1 MGARHGRKLD
11 ADREEGGHGGF
22 RQSSEAFVRFARALA
37 ADSADAFANLCRKT
51 RVRSRNA
58 RMHMQELAVT
68 DSDDSAISTSAPSAR
83 RRLFVWFLG
92 IGAAGLACLL
102 IVLVWALHDV
112 PWQEIAEG
120 TRDPVIVL
128 EAADGEPIVQEGP
141 YRGAYADYDD
151 FPGTLI
157 AAVTTIEDRRFFEHN
172 GLDLWGIGRALVRN
186 VLAGEVVQGGSTITQ
201 QLVKIS
207 YLERERTFRRK
218 IQEAV
223 IALWLDWKLDK
234 EEILTRYLNS
244 IYLGEGATGV
254 PAAARV
260 YFGKEVKDLTLAESA
275 MIAGLIRA
283 PSILNPVNDAEAAR
297 RRTEVVLDAMAANGV
312 ISPQAAEEAELDFAE
327 VEPTKLTGT
336 AGSWFADWVLEE
348 ARKIAG
354 PYNGTIR
361 VRTTL
366 VPSLQRMA
374 QDAVNRTLEDYGGG
388 EVPQAALVAM
398 TPQGAVVAMV
408 GGKSYKESQF
418 NRAVSALRQPGST
431 FKLFVYYA
439 ALKAGTPL
447 RARVDDSPVDI
458 DGWKPEN
465 FDGRYHGWVSFPDAF
480 ARSLN
485 VAAVKIAME
494 VGIDKVIAAAR
505 ELGIDAPLDDTP
517 SLALGT
523 SEVTLLDLTGAYA
536 SVRNGMA
543 PVEPYGIASF
553 SAGAEGGSIRAEKG
567 GKPAIP
573 LGAAQRDLTRL
584 LELAVERGTGRE
596 ADFGGFAAGKTG
608 TSQDHRD
615 AWFIGFSDNLVA
627 GVWVGR
633 DDNSPM
639 EDISGSSL
647 PATIWRRFMEAAS
660 SEPLPDVLAAEGG
673 GGAQVSCN
681 IQACERAYRSFRAS
695 DCTFQ
700 PYDGPRRLCEK

>member
-1 MGARHGRKLD
+1 MGARPGRKLD
-11 ADREEGGHGGF
+11 ADREEGGREGF
-22 RQSSEAFVRFARALA
+22 RRSGEAFTTLARTFA
-37 ADSADAFANLCRKT
+37 ADSAYAFANLR
-51 RVRSRNA
+51 RRARARLRNA
-58 RMHMQELAVT
+58 RMHMQERAETV
-68 DSDDSAISTSAPSAR
+68 SDDSANSKSVPSTR
-83 RRLFVWFLG
+83 RRLFVWLLG
-92 IGAAGLACLL
+92 IGAAGFGCLL

-120 TRDPVIVL
+120 TLDPVIVL
-128 EAADGEPIVQEGP
+128 EAADGEPIVQQGA
-141 YRGAYADYDD
+141 YRGAYAGYED

-172 GLDLWGIGRALVRN
+172 GLDVWGIGRALVRN

-260 YFGKEVKDLTLAESA
+260 YFGKDVTDLTLAESA
-275 MIAGLIRA
+275 MIAGIIRA
-283 PSILNPVNDAEAAR
+283 PSILNPVNDPEAAH
-297 RRTEVVLDAMAANGV
+297 RRTEVVLNAMAANGV
-312 ISPQAAEEAELDFAE
+312 ISAEAAQEAELDFAE
-327 VEPTKLTGT
+327 VKPTSPPGT
-336 AGSWFADWVLEE
+336 AGSWFADWALEE

-354 PYNGTIR
+354 AYNGTIR

-366 VPSLQRMA
+366 VPSLQTIA
-374 QDAVNRTLEDYGGG
+374 QDAVSRTLEEYGG
-388 EVPQAALVAM
+388 EQAPQAALVAM

-418 NRAVSALRQPGST
+418 NRAVSAQRQPGST

-439 ALKAGTPL
+439 ALKAGIPL
-447 RARVDDSPVDI
+447 RARVDDSPVDV

-505 ELGIDAPLDDTP
+505 ELGIDAPLDNTP

-553 SAGAEGGSIRAEKG
+553 SADGEGTSIRAEKG
-567 GKPAIP
+567 EKPETP
-573 LGAAQRDLTRL
+573 LGAAQEDLIRL
-584 LELAVERGTGRE
+584 LQRAVERGTGRE

-639 EDISGSSL
+639 EDVSGGSL

-660 SEPLPDVLAAEGG
+660 SEPLPDLLVAEGETA
-673 GGAQVSCN
+673 AQVSCN
-681 IQACERAYRSFRAS
+681 VQACERAYRSFRAS

-700 PYDGPRRLCEK
+700 PYDGPRKLCEK